1 MLHCVPVHTS
11 SPGAAQKG
19 GAAWHW
25 TGGQQSGLVQPPGN
39 SQRAGGTG
47 IWPSGHPPSMSVF
60 VQAGAG
66 PPQHG
71 VTQIWP
77 PGQVSI
83 PHAKAPPVLPP
94 VLELEL
100 VGAPLE
106 PEPGS
111 VAPVVLVLGEL
122 VLPVVSS
129 PFSPHAT
136 RHARESTRGEI
147 LRDMHMSGA

>member
-1 MLHCVPVHTS
+1 MLHSVMVHCS

-25 TGGQQSGLVQPPGN
+25 TGGQQSAPVQAPGN
-39 SQRAGGTG
+39 RQFAAGTG
-47 IWPSGHPPSMSVF
+47 IWPSGQVPSPAGSVH
-60 VQAGAG
+60 AGAG
-66 PPQHG
+66 PPQQG

-77 PGQVSI
+77 PGQVSV
-83 PHAKAPPVLPP
+83 PHAKTPPVLPP
-94 VLELEL
+94 ELELEL

-106 PEPGS
+106 LAPGS

-129 PFSPHAT
+129 PFSPQAR
-136 RHARESTRGEI
+136 RHAKESTRGE
-147 LRDMHMSGA
+147 RRGESMPRA